1 MSDLLKSGQT
11 VHTESSQTPCTV
23 EQLLGGGGQG
33 EVYRANLAGQPV
45 ALKWYYSHSIQ
56 ADPRQYE
63 RLEAAIHSGAPS
75 DRFLWP
81 IDIVSEPGIEGFGYV
96 MPLREPQYKGFV
108 DLMKR
113 RIKPEPTFRALAT
126 AGFEL
131 ADGFFQLHTKGLC
144 YRDISFGNVFFN
156 PNTGDVLI
164 CDNDNVTINGDQEG
178 GVMGTPRFIAPE
190 IITEQARPSTQTD
203 LYSLAVLLFY
213 MLMIHHPLEGKK
225 ETEIKCLDAP
235 AMNKLYGTEAVF
247 IFDPKDN
254 SNAPVRGYHD
264 NALAF
269 WPIYPQFL
277 RELFTKAFTKGIQDP
292 ENGRVRESEWRGA
305 MVNLRDSI
313 IYCPHCGAE
322 NFYDPDV
329 IKASGGKPN
338 PCWSC
343 QKEIRLPPR
352 IRIEKNIIMLNHD
365 TKLFPHHINVKL
377 FDFSQPVAEVTRH
390 PNDPNIWGIK
400 NLMQEKWL
408 CTTADNQV
416 KDVEPGRSATM
427 AVGTKINFGKAEGEI
442 RL

>member
-1 MSDLLKSGQT
+1 
-11 VHTESSQTPCTV
+11 
-23 EQLLGGGGQG
+23 
-33 EVYRANLAGQPV
+33 
-45 ALKWYYSHSIQ
+45 
-56 ADPRQYE
+56 
-63 RLEAAIHSGAPS
+63 
-75 DRFLWP
+75 
-81 IDIVSEPGIEGFGYV
+81 
-96 MPLREPQYKGFV
+96 
-108 DLMKR
+108 
-113 RIKPEPTFRALAT
+113 
-126 AGFEL
+126 
-131 ADGFFQLHTKGLC
+131 
-144 YRDISFGNVFFN
+144 
-156 PNTGDVLI
+156 
-164 CDNDNVTINGDQEG
+164 
-178 GVMGTPRFIAPE
+178 
-190 IITEQARPSTQTD
+190 
-203 LYSLAVLLFY
+203 
-213 MLMIHHPLEGKK
+213 
-225 ETEIKCLDAP
+225 
-235 AMNKLYGTEAVF
+235 
-247 IFDPKDN
+247 
-254 SNAPVRGYHD
+254 
-264 NALAF
+264 
-269 WPIYPQFL
+269 
-277 RELFTKAFTKGIQDP
+277 
-292 ENGRVRESEWRGA
+292 

-352 IRIEKNIIMLNHD
+352 IRIDKNIIMLNHD